1 MEKVVVTGGAGFIG
15 SNLVDELIKQG
26 IEVIVLDNLS
36 TGKRQNINPKA
47 TLIELNLDL
56 LNIKEL
62 HPQLFPIK
70 LLKNIDT
77 VFHLAATP
85 QVQYS
90 IENPTD
96 NNNLHSLIN
105 MLEVSKLLKVKRFV
119 FSSSSAVYGNP
130 KYTPINE
137 QHPLS
142 PLSPYALH
150 KVIGEQYCKLYSDI
164 YGLDTVSLRYFN
176 VYGDRMPKEG
186 AYKSV
191 ISVFKEQYNKK
202 QPFNIVNDGE
212 QKRDFV
218 HVNDIIQANI
228 LAATSIENHKG
239 DIFNVG
245 TGQAYTVNEIAD
257 MFGGKK
263 IYNEKRIEP
272 KNSIAENAKISLD
285 LDWEP
290 KNKLK
295 TWINGGTKKVFT
307 S

>member
-1 MEKVVVTGGAGFIG
+1 MQKVIVTGGAGFIG
-15 SNLVDELIKQG
+15 SNLVDELIKQE

-36 TGKRQNINPKA
+36 TGKQENINPRA
-47 TLIELNLDL
+47 VFYQCDVSRMPMNTFDY
-56 LNIKEL
+56 
-62 HPQLFPIK
+62 LFK
-70 LLKNIDT
+70 DVDT

-96 NNNLHSLIN
+96 NNNLYSLIN
-105 MLEVSKLLKVKRFV
+105 MLEVSRILGVKRFV

-137 QHPLS
+137 DHPIN

-150 KVIGEQYCKLYSDI
+150 KLVGEQYCKLYSDL
-164 YGLDTVSLRYFN
+164 YNLDTVCLRYFN
-176 VYGDRMPKEG
+176 VYGNRMPKEG

-191 ISVFKEQYNKK
+191 ISVFKEQYNKESL
-202 QPFNIVNDGE
+202 NIVNDGE
-212 QKRDFV
+212 QKRDFI
-218 HVNDIIQANI
+218 HVNDVIQANI
-228 LAATSIENHKG
+228 LAATSTKNHKG

-257 MFGGKK
+257 MFGGNKK
-263 IYNEKRIEP
+263 YGEKRIEP
-272 KNSIAENAKISLD
+272 KNSIADNAKIRLD

-290 KNKLK
+290 KNELK
-295 TWINGGTKKVFT
+295 TWINTFT
-307 S
+307 EEN

>member
-1 MEKVVVTGGAGFIG
+1 MQKVIVTGGAGFIG
-15 SNLVDELIKQG
+15 SNLVDELIKQE

-36 TGKRQNINPKA
+36 TGKQENINPRA
-47 TLIELNLDL
+47 VFYQCDVSRMPMNTFDY
-56 LNIKEL
+56 
-62 HPQLFPIK
+62 LFK
-70 LLKNIDT
+70 DVDT

-96 NNNLHSLIN
+96 NNNFYSLIN
-105 MLEVSKLLKVKRFV
+105 MLEVSRILGVKRFV

-137 QHPLS
+137 DHPIN

-150 KVIGEQYCKLYSDI
+150 KLIGEQYCKLYSDI
-164 YGLDTVSLRYFN
+164 YNLDTVCLRYFN
-176 VYGDRMPKEG
+176 VYGNRMPKEG

-191 ISVFKEQYNKK
+191 ISVFKEQYNKESL
-202 QPFNIVNDGE
+202 NIVNDGE
-212 QKRDFV
+212 QKRDFI
-218 HVNDIIQANI
+218 HVNDVIQANI
-228 LAATSIENHKG
+228 LATTSTKNHKG

-257 MFGGKK
+257 MFGGNKK
-263 IYNEKRIEP
+263 YGEKRIEP
-272 KNSIAENAKISLD
+272 KNSIADNAKIRLD

-290 KNKLK
+290 KNELK
-295 TWINGGTKKVFT
+295 TWINTFT
-307 S
+307 EEN

>member
-1 MEKVVVTGGAGFIG
+1 MQKVIVTGGAGFIG
-15 SNLVDELIKQG
+15 SNLVDELIKQE

-36 TGKRQNINPKA
+36 TGKKENINPKA
-47 TLIELNLDL
+47 EFIQCDVSKDRPL
-56 LNIKEL
+56 LNDV
-62 HPQLFPIK
+62 
-70 LLKNIDT
+70 DT

-105 MLEVSKLLKVKRFV
+105 MLNISKKSGVKRFV

-130 KYTPINE
+130 KYTPIDE
-137 QHPLS
+137 KHPIN

-150 KVIGEQYCKLYSDI
+150 KLVGEQYCKLYSDV
-164 YGLDTVSLRYFN
+164 YKLDTICLRYFN
-176 VYGDRMPKEG
+176 VYGNRMPKEG

-191 ISVFKEQYNKK
+191 ISVFKEQYNK
-202 QPFNIVNDGE
+202 QPLNIVNDGE
-212 QKRDFV
+212 QKRDFI
-218 HVNDIIQANI
+218 HVNEVIQANI
-228 LAATSIENHKG
+228 LAATSTKNHKG

-257 MFGGKK
+257 MFGGNKK
-263 IYNEKRIEP
+263 YGEKRIEP
-272 KNSIAENAKISLD
+272 KNSIADTAKIDLD
-285 LDWEP
+285 LNFKP

-295 TWINGGTKKVFT
+295 TWINTFT
-307 S
+307 EEN

>member
-1 MEKVVVTGGAGFIG
+1 MQKAVVTGGAGFIG
-15 SNLVDELIKQG
+15 SHLVDELTKQG
-26 IEVIVLDNLS
+26 VEVIVLDNLS
-36 TGKRQNINPKA
+36 TGKKENINPKA
-47 TLIELNLDL
+47 EFIQCDLSKDRPL
-56 LNIKEL
+56 LNGV
-62 HPQLFPIK
+62 
-70 LLKNIDT
+70 DT

-105 MLEVSKLLKVKRFV
+105 ILNISKKSGVKRFI

-130 KYTPINE
+130 KYTPIDEN
-137 QHPLS
+137 HPIN

-150 KVIGEQYCKLYSDI
+150 KLIGEQYCKLYSDV
-164 YGLDTVSLRYFN
+164 YNLDTVCLRYFN

-191 ISVFKEQYNKK
+191 ISVFKEQYNK
-202 QPFNIVNDGE
+202 QPLNIVNDGK

-228 LAATSIENHKG
+228 LCALNTNNFNSEIY
-239 DIFNVG
+239 NVG

-257 MFGGKK
+257 MFGGEKQ
-263 IYNEKRIEP
+263 YGEKRIEP
-272 KNSIAENAKISLD
+272 KYSIAENAKIELELNWKSNND
-285 LDWEP
+285 L
-290 KNKLK
+290 KNFIK
-295 TWINGGTKKVFT
+295 NG
-307 S
+307 

>member
-1 MEKVVVTGGAGFIG
+1 MQKVIVTGGAGFIG
-15 SNLVDELIKQG
+15 SNLVDELIKQE

-36 TGKRQNINPKA
+36 TGKQENINPRA
-47 TLIELNLDL
+47 VFYQCDVSRMPMNTFDY
-56 LNIKEL
+56 
-62 HPQLFPIK
+62 LFK
-70 LLKNIDT
+70 DVDT

-96 NNNLHSLIN
+96 NNNLYSLIN
-105 MLEVSKLLKVKRFV
+105 MLEVSRILGVKRFV

-137 QHPLS
+137 DHPIN

-150 KVIGEQYCKLYSDI
+150 KLIGEQYCKLYSDI
-164 YGLDTVSLRYFN
+164 YNLDTVCLRYFN
-176 VYGDRMPKEG
+176 VYGNRMPKEG

-191 ISVFKEQYNKK
+191 ISVFKEQYNK
-202 QPFNIVNDGE
+202 QSLNIVNDGE
-212 QKRDFV
+212 QKRDFI
-218 HVNDIIQANI
+218 HVNDVIQANI
-228 LAATSIENHKG
+228 LATTSTKNHKG

-257 MFGGKK
+257 MFGGNKK
-263 IYNEKRIEP
+263 YGEKRIEP
-272 KNSIAENAKISLD
+272 KNSIADNAKIRLD

-290 KNKLK
+290 KNELK
-295 TWINGGTKKVFT
+295 TWINTFT
-307 S
+307 EEN

>member
-1 MEKVVVTGGAGFIG
+1 MQKVIVTGGAGFIG
-15 SNLVDELIKQG
+15 SNLVDELIKQE

-36 TGKRQNINPKA
+36 TGKQENINPRA
-47 TLIELNLDL
+47 VFYQCDVSRMPMNTFDY
-56 LNIKEL
+56 
-62 HPQLFPIK
+62 LFK
-70 LLKNIDT
+70 DVDT

-96 NNNLHSLIN
+96 NNNLYSLIN
-105 MLEVSKLLKVKRFV
+105 MLEVSRILGVKRFV

-137 QHPLS
+137 DHPIN

-150 KVIGEQYCKLYSDI
+150 KLIGEQYCKLYSDI
-164 YGLDTVSLRYFN
+164 YNLDTVCLRYFN
-176 VYGDRMPKEG
+176 VYGNRMPKEG

-191 ISVFKEQYNKK
+191 ISVFKEQYNKESL
-202 QPFNIVNDGE
+202 NIVNDGE
-212 QKRDFV
+212 QKRDFI
-218 HVNDIIQANI
+218 HVNDVIQANI
-228 LAATSIENHKG
+228 LATTSTKNHKG

-257 MFGGKK
+257 MFGGNKK
-263 IYNEKRIEP
+263 YGEKRIEP
-272 KNSIAENAKISLD
+272 KNSIAENAKIRLD

-290 KNKLK
+290 KNELK
-295 TWINGGTKKVFT
+295 TWINTFT
-307 S
+307 EEN